1 MSVVFFESEELGT
14 LCFTWRSKG
23 HMNKGVND
31 LNHQQGMAE
40 ENPPT
45 HTHTNQGPL
54 SLPLCCQ
61 WLFCDYVNTVL
72 MSLAPKNH

>member
-45 HTHTNQGPL
+45 HTHTQIK
-54 SLPLCCQ
+54 
-61 WLFCDYVNTVL
+61 DT
-72 MSLAPKNH
+72 